1 MDIGAIQQAGLTLTE
16 AKIYSVLLK
25 QKGQQAGE
33 IAKQTGIHRRNVYDA
48 IERLVSKGLVGEFLE
63 GKKKHFVA
71 ESPKRLLGLIKER
84 ETSLNRILPSL
95 QAIYDTKKQQAEV
108 QIYKGRAG
116 LRSVLEDQLYVKNES
131 IWVYGAYNDFSKALK
146 YYFPHFE
153 KNRIMRKVKVR
164 LLLDTV
170 SRDKPKKGQF
180 LEIRYL
186 PNFWSGPV
194 SVNIYRNNVAI
205 ILWEEQP
212 ITILISSKQISDSYR
227 SYFNLLW
234 KIAEK

>member
-1 MDIGAIQQAGLTLTE
+1 MDIGAIQQAGLTSTE

-48 IERLVSKGLVGEFLE
+48 VERLVSKGLVGEFLE

-95 QAIYDTKKQQAEV
+95 QAIYDTRKQEAEV
-108 QIYKGRAG
+108 QIYRGKNG
-116 LRSVLEDQLYVKNES
+116 LKTVLDDQLAVKKEEV
-131 IWVYGAYNDFSKALK
+131 WVYGAYNDFQKALK

-153 KNRIMRKVKVR
+153 KNRLKSNVKVR
-164 LLLDTV
+164 LLFDES
-170 SRDKPKKGQF
+170 SRKTPLSRQL
-180 LEIRYL
+180 LEIKYL
-186 PNFWSGPV
+186 PKFWSGPV
-194 SVNIYRNNVAI
+194 SVNIYREKVAI

-212 ITILISSKQISDSYR
+212 ITILISSKQVSESYR

-234 KIAEK
+234 KIAKK